1 MSYLVLAR
9 KWRPQIF
16 EEVIGQRHVVK
27 TLQNAVTSNRISH
40 AFLFTG
46 QRGIGKTSIARILAK
61 ALNCQE
67 GPTPHPCG
75 RCISC
80 KEIAEGNSIDVLEID
95 GASTTGVD
103 DVRELRE
110 NVKYVPSRGR
120 YKIYIIDEVHM
131 LSNSAFNALLKT
143 LEEPPAHVIFMFA
156 TTEPHK
162 IPTTVLS
169 RCQRFD
175 LRRISLE
182 AIVKQLSHITSQE
195 NITISEQGLGWIAK
209 ESEGSMRDAQ
219 SILDRV
225 ISYAG
230 EHVGDEDIVEVLGLV
245 DKNVLVRASQAIL
258 GKDAKGC
265 IDIVRDL
272 FHFGYDTRQFYHAF
286 LEHLRNL
293 IIVKI
298 SKNPAQ
304 LMELSQSECDVLKAQ
319 VRDAE
324 VETLQRLFDI
334 WLRAE
339 DEINRSSM
347 PQIVLEMILLK
358 MVYIRRLLP
367 LDDALAKLNDLEKM
381 FSDKRT
387 EGEKRVAGTPP
398 SSPLEYEETQ
408 DRENEP
414 SQLKDG
420 IVTLPGR
427 ERGESDKKQIWEKL
441 LAFAKVEKP
450 MLAAVLEHG
459 CLLHLDEEKVE
470 LGFAPNSIFLES
482 ANDTENNKQLK
493 TIFEEFLG
501 RKVQVKI
508 SSLGEEGDIKLP
520 VQLGERGK
528 DSEGDRE
535 KEALHN
541 PLVNEILCIFDG
553 KIVEVRK
560 KGDEKKVG
568 NVKNLL
574 KSEGNMNK
582 GL

>member
-75 RCISC
+75 QCTSC
-80 KEIAEGNSIDVLEID
+80 KEITEGNSIDVLEID
-95 GASTTGVD
+95 GASNTGVD

-459 CLLHLDEEKVE
+459 CLLHLDEEKVG

>member
-75 RCISC
+75 QCTSC
-80 KEIAEGNSIDVLEID
+80 KEITEGNSIDVLEID
-95 GASTTGVD
+95 GASNTGVD